1 MKKNKVKSFQIHDR
15 IDLILRNTL
24 RAFIFA
30 NRVNEQM
37 NDSILD
43 SVVASMN
50 TDDEWKAF
58 KESFRSAV
66 QNEAEETLAE
76 LKTKTAKMR
85 DELERE
91 KKQWEES
98 IEEVKQIKNEW
109 VASSETFKEIESLLD
124 LIDRVFAD
132 ESECASHRLECK
144 KAIFNHAVSKLYE
157 KDYA

>member
-1 MKKNKVKSFQIHDR
+1 MKKNKAFEIHDR
-15 IDLILRNTL
+15 IDLILRSTL
-24 RAFIFA
+24 RAFVFA
-30 NRVNEQM
+30 NRVNEPM

-43 SVVASMN
+43 AVIASMN
-50 TDDEWKAF
+50 TEDEWKAF

-91 KKQWEES
+91 KKQWEEL
-98 IEEVKQIKNEW
+98 IEKVTQEKNEW

-144 KAIFNHAVSKLYE
+144 KAIFNRAVSKLYE
-157 KDYA
+157 NEHA

>member
-1 MKKNKVKSFQIHDR
+1 MKKNKTFEIHDR
-15 IDLILRNTL
+15 IDLILRSTL
-24 RAFIFA
+24 RAAIFA
-30 NRVNEQM
+30 NRVNEHM

-50 TDDEWKAF
+50 TDDEWKSF

-66 QNEAEETLAE
+66 QNEAEGALSQVKKKNAE
-76 LKTKTAKMR
+76 MM

-91 KKQWEES
+91 KKRWEEL
-98 IEEVKQIKNEW
+98 IEEVKQEKNEW
-109 VASSETFKEIESLLD
+109 VASSETFKEIECLLD

-144 KAIFNHAVSKLYE
+144 KAIFNRAVSKLYE
-157 KDYA
+157 KEHA